1 MKLMVFDIERYATE
15 DGPGIRTVIFL
26 KGCNLRCLW
35 CQNPESH
42 DSRPQIMYYRNQCV
56 ACGRCVKAC
65 PVGAVSEREPYGYI
79 TDHGTCTRCGACVD
93 ACLAGAR
100 SRIGK
105 ELSPEELMVEIEKD
119 HQYYDAS
126 GGGVTVS
133 GGEPL
138 LQADGLALL
147 FRLCK
152 AAGIST
158 AIETA
163 GQVPYEKLQQLFPLL
178 DLLFF
183 DMKHIDEHM
192 HQKWTGASL
201 ERILANLKKT
211 SQSFPNLIVRIPII
225 PGFNDTADVLG
236 RMFDFLSRDTAVRR
250 VQLLPF
256 HRLGLNK
263 YEGLGLQYVMKEV
276 RNLDKSDCEP
286 FAVLGRARGLEVHVG
301 AGGT

>member
-1 MKLMVFDIERYATE
+1 MVFDIERYATE

-42 DSRPQIMYYRNQCV
+42 ESKPQIMYYRDQCI
-56 ACGRCVKAC
+56 ACGRCVNAC
-65 PVGAVSEREPYGYI
+65 PVRAVSELAPYGYI
-79 TDHGTCTRCGACVD
+79 TDHETCTRCGVCVD

-100 SRIGK
+100 RLIGK

-119 HQYYDAS
+119 HQYYDSS

-138 LQADGLALL
+138 LQSDGLVEL

-178 DLLFF
+178 DLIFF
-183 DMKHIDEHM
+183 DMKHIDELTH
-192 HQKWTGASL
+192 KNWTGASL

-211 SQSFPNLIVRIPII
+211 SQSFPNLIIRIPII

-236 RMFDFLSRDTAVRR
+236 RMFDFLSHETAVCR

-263 YEGLGLQYVMKEV
+263 YEGLGLPYAMREV
-276 RNLDKSDCEP
+276 KNLGKSDCEP
-286 FAVLGRARGLEVHVG
+286 FAVLGRDKGLEVDVG
-301 AGGT
+301 AGGA